1 MEIVLRPVFE
11 ANVQVA
17 PIMDLGDT
25 PYGRRR
31 IIPVLSGSLE
41 GPDIKGT
48 ILPGGAD
55 WQFIRNDGV
64 IELEAKYWVETHD
77 GVLISVV
84 NRGLR
89 HAPEDIMDQMNRGE
103 VVDSSDV
110 YFRSIPTFEAPAG
123 TYEWLNRSIFVAN
136 LERMPDKVR
145 MAVFQVL

>member
-1 MEIVLRPVFE
+1 MEIGLRKVFE

-41 GPDIKGT
+41 GPDIRGK

-89 HAPEDIMDQMNRGE
+89 HAPQDIMDRMNRGE
-103 VVDSSDV
+103 AVDPSDV
-110 YFRSIPTFEAPAG
+110 YFRSVPTFEAPAG
-123 TYEWLNRSIFVAN
+123 PYEWLNRSLFVAN

-145 MAVFQVL
+145 MAVFQIL